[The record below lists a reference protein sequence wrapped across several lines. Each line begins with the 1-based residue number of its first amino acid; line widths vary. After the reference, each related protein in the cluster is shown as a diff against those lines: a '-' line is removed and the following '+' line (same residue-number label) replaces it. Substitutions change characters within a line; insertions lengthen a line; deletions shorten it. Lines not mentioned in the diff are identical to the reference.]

1 MISAVSER
9 SSRRAAWLAY
19 GAALWAFIFAVFHL
33 IWASGWYVGLD
44 AVAARVAFASW
55 WTLAYDLVVAAM
67 CIIAVPVALAMG
79 MPWGKSLPR
88 RWLGSIAWIGTVL
101 LLLRSVAS
109 LIQSGYL
116 LVMRRFS
123 FAVLGIW
130 EPWFYLGA
138 TLFTLTTWRYWRA
151 SRERLTEA
159 A

>member
-1 MISAVSER
+1 
-9 SSRRAAWLAY
+9 LAY
-19 GAALWAFIFAVFHL
+19 AAALWAFIFAVFHL

-44 AVAARVAFASW
+44 AEAARVAFARW

-67 CIIAVPVALAMG
+67 CITAVPVALAMG
-79 MPWGKSLPR
+79 MPWGKNLPR
-88 RWLGSIAWIGTVL
+88 RWLGAIAWTGTGL
-101 LLLRSVAS
+101 LVLRSIAS

-123 FAVLGIW
+123 LAVMGIW

-151 SRERLTEA
+151 SRKSTTLTTT
-159 A
+159 